1 MKCVLLLLLASCS
14 EPPLEEAP
22 VEVVETTVE
31 PAALAPA
38 PIVSA
43 SLPPAPEL
51 PKERP
56 LASFTTKFKAGKGME
71 SRVENITLIAK
82 KLADYKLDPG
92 AEFSFNTVVG
102 PRTKEAGF
110 KGAPTFFMG
119 EVLEGIGGG
128 TCQVSSTLY
137 AAMLHAGAQTLER
150 RPHSRL
156 SSYIEPG
163 LDATVNY
170 PAECR
175 GDKPDPRVCYD
186 LRIKNPF
193 DFPLFIRATVGED
206 LDKESKRTLQVEVLG
221 TGEGPKVKTEWR
233 AWGGEDFEKRV
244 RRISYWKNAR
254 KRLKQS
260 GQNGLEGA
268 RIVTLTWPNGRVET
282 RKIRSSYQPV
292 PEVWEVGMEW
302 QEEKTP

>member
-119 EVLEGIGGG
+119 EILEGIGGG
-128 TCQVSSTLY
+128 TCQIMAPRKPASLQRRSSRMALSIRYSEMVPTPY
-137 AAMLHAGAQTLER
+137 R
-150 RPHSRL
+150 RP
-156 SSYIEPG
+156 
-163 LDATVNY
+163 
-170 PAECR
+170 
-175 GDKPDPRVCYD
+175 
-186 LRIKNPF
+186 
-193 DFPLFIRATVGED
+193 
-206 LDKESKRTLQVEVLG
+206 
-221 TGEGPKVKTEWR
+221 
-233 AWGGEDFEKRV
+233 
-244 RRISYWKNAR
+244 
-254 KRLKQS
+254 
-260 GQNGLEGA
+260 GA
-268 RIVTLTWPNGRVET
+268 CP
-282 RKIRSSYQPV
+282 Q
-292 PEVWEVGMEW
+292 
-302 QEEKTP
+302 